1 MRKFGL
7 IGYPLSH
14 SFSKQYFTDK
24 FKREKIA
31 DCSYELYPIENIN
44 ELPEL
49 LKREPALCGLNVTI
63 PYKEQLIPYLHQQS
77 ALVEQTGAC
86 NCVAIRNDT
95 LIGYNTDVIGF
106 RASLLKAL
114 NEKPGHALVLGSGGA
129 SKAVRFVLEQL
140 AIPFTLVSRRAVNG
154 AISYDDL
161 SNEMTSASELI
172 INCTPLGMYPHVEDA
187 PPLQYEAIGPR
198 HLLFDLIYNPAK
210 TRFLLNGE
218 EKGANILNGEEMLIL
233 QAEESWKIWNQE

>member
-7 IGYPLSH
+7 IGFPLSH
-14 SFSKQYFTDK
+14 SFSKQYFTNK
-24 FKREKIA
+24 FKREEIV
-31 DCSYELYPIENIN
+31 DCSYELFPIESIS
-44 ELPEL
+44 ELPAL
-49 LKREPALCGLNVTI
+49 LKREPELCGLNVTI

-77 ALVEQTGAC
+77 AVVQQTGAC
-86 NCVAIRNDT
+86 NCMAIKNDT

-106 RASLLKAL
+106 RNSLLKAM
-114 NEKPGHALVLGSGGA
+114 NWKPGHALVLGSGGA

-140 AIPFTLVSRRAVNG
+140 EIPFTLVSRRAGNG
-154 AISYDDL
+154 AISYDEL
-161 SNEMTSASELI
+161 TNEMTAASGLI
-172 INCTPLGMYPHVEDA
+172 INCTPLGMYPLVEDA
-187 PPLQYEAIGPR
+187 PPIPYQAIGPR

-218 EKGANILNGEEMLIL
+218 ERGANILNGEEMLIL